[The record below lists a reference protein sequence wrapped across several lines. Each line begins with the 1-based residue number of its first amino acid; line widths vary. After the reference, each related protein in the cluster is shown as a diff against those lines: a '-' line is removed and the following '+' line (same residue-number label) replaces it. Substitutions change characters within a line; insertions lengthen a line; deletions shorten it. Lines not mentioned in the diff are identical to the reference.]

1 MLTKSRHSWD
11 RNLNVR
17 LPWRETLSIEWCRR
31 KRAGNHYRHP
41 EAGRP
46 ADPGQEV
53 DRGAALEAEGAGDRR
68 LAGAAVSGAA
78 SNQPRKTVTD
88 SARSRP
94 IRCRSK
100 GHLSSWFVRLC
111 VESRRFVT
119 SGHRGLKRFIEDDDD
134 RGIRRDLV
142 NRVRRVLTALLS
154 VENIEG
160 LEGPPGWRIHQL
172 TGDRA
177 GTWSISVSG
186 NWRITFEIDNNEIHS
201 LDLEDYH

>member
-1 MLTKSRHSWD
+1 MRI
-11 RNLNVR
+11 R
-17 LPWRETLSIEWCRR
+17 
-31 KRAGNHYRHP
+31 
-41 EAGRP
+41 
-46 ADPGQEV
+46 
-53 DRGAALEAEGAGDRR
+53 
-68 LAGAAVSGAA
+68 
-78 SNQPRKTVTD
+78 TV
-88 SARSRP
+88 P
-94 IRCRSK
+94 
-100 GHLSSWFVRLC
+100 
-111 VESRRFVT
+111 
-119 SGHRGLKRFIEDDDD
+119 HRGLKRFIEDDDD